1 MMPFGSPTILAA
13 LAAVPL
19 ALALLWLLW
28 RRRRLHLLA
37 VRGRGGGALLRG
49 SRHGAGSRAAL
60 LVLVLILIALA
71 AARPQFGADESALE
85 QQPLGVVFVLDVSQS
100 MSAGDL
106 RPSRFD
112 AAVTEVRRLGAARRT
127 SRVGLVIFAGEP
139 FVRFPLTLDHESA
152 LAVLSALQPGEAL
165 VRPGSNIAA
174 AIDVALGLLQREGAM
189 EGAIVV
195 VSDGETHEGDAV
207 AAARAA
213 AGAGVR
219 VFAAG
224 VGTELGANVPA
235 PGTRNQGASRIDART
250 GRPVLSRLDEA
261 SLRAIAA
268 AGDGRYVR
276 VDSPG
281 AMGGLSADFSAI
293 ERTRSGEDDALAP
306 REQYQW
312 FAGAALLLLVGG
324 SLARV
329 APGADLARIA
339 GRLGR
344 RLRGAVQVATISALA
359 LLLLTACG
367 GSGAWRA
374 NEDGNEHFAAER
386 YQDALE
392 SYREA
397 QRRAP
402 ENPTINLNV
411 GRALH
416 QLGEFDRAESATL
429 GAMRSIDPAIRA
441 MALFHAG
448 NHRWANDDLLGAR
461 AAFIES
467 LREQPDLLD
476 AKINLEIVNA
486 LLRESGIKLQDDADA
501 FGQPGETGD
510 GPVGEGEGEGEGD
523 PGEAEGADAEP
534 GGEAGAAE
542 RGSEGSPT
550 DRSGLR
556 GGGAETPTFEET
568 DRVAQ
573 NEAAQDA
580 LVEALEALP
589 LEGASLE
596 QAMAVLDALRA
607 APEQRFAAGRLVPTL
622 EGIDDW

>member
-1 MMPFGSPTILAA
+1 MPFGSPPILAA
-13 LAAVPL
+13 LAAAPL

-28 RRRRLHLLA
+28 RHRRLHLLA

-49 SRHGAGSRAAL
+49 SRRGAGWRAAL
-60 LVLVLILIALA
+60 LVVVLVLLALA
-71 AARPQFGADESALE
+71 AARPQFGSDESALE

-112 AAVTEVRRLGAARRT
+112 AAVTEVRRLVAARRT

-235 PGTRNQGASRIDART
+235 PGTGNVGASRIDART
-250 GRPVLSRLDEA
+250 GQPVLSRLDEA

-293 ERTRSGEDDALAP
+293 ERTRGGENDALAP

-312 FAGAALLLLVGG
+312 FAGAALLLLLGG

-329 APGADLARIA
+329 APGADLARLA

-344 RLRGAVQVATISALA
+344 RLRGAVAVATISALA
-359 LLLLTACG
+359 MLLLTACS

-416 QLGEFDRAESATL
+416 ELGKFDRAESATL

-441 MALFHAG
+441 VALFHAG

-534 GGEAGAAE
+534 GGEAGATR
-542 RGSEGSPT
+542 RGSQGAPT

-580 LVEALEALP
+580 LAEALEALP

>member
-1 MMPFGSPTILAA
+1 MMPFGSPSILAA
-13 LAAVPL
+13 LAAAPL

-49 SRHGAGSRAAL
+49 SRRGSGPRAAL
-60 LVLVLILIALA
+60 LVLVLVLLALA
-71 AARPQFGADESALE
+71 AARPQFGTDESALE

-112 AAVTEVRRLGAARRT
+112 AAVTEVRRLVAARRT

-174 AIDVALGLLQREGAM
+174 AIDTALGLLQREGAM

-293 ERTRSGEDDALAP
+293 ERTRGGEDDALAP

-329 APGADLARIA
+329 APRADLARIA

-359 LLLLTACG
+359 MLLLTACS

-416 QLGEFDRAESATL
+416 ELGEFDRAESATL

-441 MALFHAG
+441 VALFHAG
-448 NHRWANDDLLGAR
+448 NHRWANGDLLGAR

-486 LLRESGIKLQDDADA
+486 LLRESGIELQDDADT
-501 FGQPGETGD
+501 FGQ
-510 GPVGEGEGEGEGD
+510 EGEAGDRPVGEGEGD
-523 PGEAEGADAEP
+523 PGEAEGEGAEGEP
-534 GGEAGAAE
+534 GGEAGATP

-580 LVEALEALP
+580 LFEALEALP
-589 LEGASLE
+589 LEEASLE

>member
-1 MMPFGSPTILAA
+1 MPFGSPPTLAA
-13 LAAVPL
+13 LAAAPL

-60 LVLVLILIALA
+60 LVLVLVLLALA

-85 QQPLGVVFVLDVSQS
+85 QQPLGVVFVIDVSQS

-106 RPSRFD
+106 RPSRFE
-112 AAVTEVRRLGAARRT
+112 AAVTEVRRLVAARRT

-224 VGTELGANVPA
+224 VGTELGAHVPA
-235 PGTRNQGASRIDART
+235 PGTGTAGASRIDART
-250 GRPVLSRLDEA
+250 GQPVLSRLDEA

-293 ERTRSGEDDALAP
+293 ERTRAGEDDALAP

-324 SLARV
+324 SLARL
-329 APGADLARIA
+329 APGARLARIA
-339 GRLGR
+339 ARLRR
-344 RLRGAVQVATISALA
+344 RLRGAAQVATIATISALTM
-359 LLLLTACG
+359 LLLTACS

-397 QRRAP
+397 QRREP

-416 QLGEFDRAESATL
+416 ALGEFDRAESATL

-441 MALFHAG
+441 VALFHAG

-486 LLRESGIKLQDDADA
+486 LLRESGIELQDDADA

-510 GPVGEGEGEGEGD
+510 GPVGEGESD
-523 PGEAEGADAEP
+523 PGEAEGEGAEGEP
-534 GGEAGAAE
+534 GGEAGATP
-542 RGSEGSPT
+542 RGSQGSPT
-550 DRSGLR
+550 DRSGR
-556 GGGAETPTFEET
+556 GGGGAETPTFEET

-580 LVEALEALP
+580 LAEALEALP
-589 LEGASLE
+589 LEQASLE

-607 APEQRFAAGRLVPTL
+607 APEQRFAAGRLAPTL
-622 EGIDDW
+622 EGVDDW

>member
-112 AAVTEVRRLGAARRT
+112 AAVTEVRRLVAARRT

-174 AIDVALGLLQREGAM
+174 AIDTALGLLQREGAM

-224 VGTELGANVPA
+224 VGTELGAHVPA
-235 PGTRNQGASRIDART
+235 PGTRNEGASRIDART

-293 ERTRSGEDDALAP
+293 ERTRGGENDALAP

-312 FAGAALLLLVGG
+312 FAGAALLLLLGG

-329 APGADLARIA
+329 APRAELASLA
-339 GRLGR
+339 GRVGR
-344 RLRGAVQVATISALA
+344 RLRGAVAVATISALA
-359 LLLLTACG
+359 MLLLTACS

-374 NEDGNEHFAAER
+374 NEDGNDHFAAER

-416 QLGEFDRAESATL
+416 ELGEFDRAESATL

-441 MALFHAG
+441 VALFHAG

-486 LLRESGIKLQDDADA
+486 LLRESGIELQDDADA
-501 FGQPGETGD
+501 FGQ
-510 GPVGEGEGEGEGD
+510 EGEAGDRPVGEGEGD
-523 PGEAEGADAEP
+523 PGEGEGEGAEGEP
-534 GGEAGAAE
+534 GGEAGATP
-542 RGSEGSPT
+542 RGSQGSPT

>member
-1 MMPFGSPTILAA
+1 MPFGSPPTLAA
-13 LAAVPL
+13 LAAAPL

-49 SRHGAGSRAAL
+49 SRRGAGWRAAL
-60 LVLVLILIALA
+60 LVVVLVLLALA

-112 AAVTEVRRLGAARRT
+112 AAVTEVRRLVAARRT

-224 VGTELGANVPA
+224 VGTKLGANVPA
-235 PGTRNQGASRIDART
+235 PGTGNVGASRIDART
-250 GRPVLSRLDEA
+250 GQPVLSRLDEA

-293 ERTRSGEDDALAP
+293 ERTRGGENDALAP

-312 FAGAALLLLVGG
+312 FAGAALLLLLGG

-329 APGADLARIA
+329 APGADLAGLA

-344 RLRGAVQVATISALA
+344 RLRGAVAVATISALA
-359 LLLLTACG
+359 MLLLTACS

-416 QLGEFDRAESATL
+416 ELGKFDRAESATL

-441 MALFHAG
+441 VALFHAG
-448 NHRWANDDLLGAR
+448 NHRWANGDLLGAR
-461 AAFIES
+461 AAFVES

-534 GGEAGAAE
+534 GGEAGATR
-542 RGSEGSPT
+542 RGSQGAPT

-580 LVEALEALP
+580 LAEALEALP

>member
-1 MMPFGSPTILAA
+1 MPFGSPPTLAA
-13 LAAVPL
+13 LAAAPL

-37 VRGRGGGALLRG
+37 VRRRGGGALLRG

-60 LVLVLILIALA
+60 LVLVLVLLALA

-85 QQPLGVVFVLDVSQS
+85 QQPLGVVFVIDVSQS

-106 RPSRFD
+106 RPSRFE
-112 AAVTEVRRLGAARRT
+112 AAVTEVRRLVAARRT

-224 VGTELGANVPA
+224 VGTELGAHVPA
-235 PGTRNQGASRIDART
+235 PGTGTAGASRIDART
-250 GRPVLSRLDEA
+250 GQPVLSRLDEA

-293 ERTRSGEDDALAP
+293 ERTRGGEDDALAP

-324 SLARV
+324 SLARL
-329 APGADLARIA
+329 APGAQLARIA
-339 GRLGR
+339 GPPRTTPARRCPSRNDRNHLGVDNAAADRLQRLGR
-344 RLRGAVQVATISALA
+344 VA
-359 LLLLTACG
+359 
-367 GSGAWRA
+367 R
-374 NEDGNEHFAAER
+374 
-386 YQDALE
+386 
-392 SYREA
+392 
-397 QRRAP
+397 QRRRQRA
-402 ENPTINLNV
+402 LRRRALS
-411 GRALH
+411 GRA
-416 QLGEFDRAESATL
+416 
-429 GAMRSIDPAIRA
+429 
-441 MALFHAG
+441 
-448 NHRWANDDLLGAR
+448 
-461 AAFIES
+461 
-467 LREQPDLLD
+467 
-476 AKINLEIVNA
+476 
-486 LLRESGIKLQDDADA
+486 
-501 FGQPGETGD
+501 
-510 GPVGEGEGEGEGD
+510 
-523 PGEAEGADAEP
+523 
-534 GGEAGAAE
+534 
-542 RGSEGSPT
+542 
-550 DRSGLR
+550 
-556 GGGAETPTFEET
+556 
-568 DRVAQ
+568 
-573 NEAAQDA
+573 
-580 LVEALEALP
+580 
-589 LEGASLE
+589 
-596 QAMAVLDALRA
+596 
-607 APEQRFAAGRLVPTL
+607 
-622 EGIDDW
+622 

>member
-1 MMPFGSPTILAA
+1 MMPFGSPTTLAA
-13 LAAVPL
+13 LAAAPL

-37 VRGRGGGALLRG
+37 VRGRGGGVLLRG
-49 SRHGAGSRAAL
+49 SRRGAGSRAVL
-60 LVLVLILIALA
+60 LVLVLVLLALA

-85 QQPLGVVFVLDVSQS
+85 QQPLGVVFVIDVSQS

-112 AAVTEVRRLGAARRT
+112 AAVTEVRRLVAARRT

-224 VGTELGANVPA
+224 VGTELGAHVPA
-235 PGTRNQGASRIDART
+235 PGTGTAGASRIDART
-250 GRPVLSRLDEA
+250 GQPVLSRLDEA

-293 ERTRSGEDDALAP
+293 ERTRAGEDDALAP

-324 SLARV
+324 SLAR
-329 APGADLARIA
+329 ARP
-339 GRLGR
+339 R
-344 RLRGAVQVATISALA
+344 R
-359 LLLLTACG
+359 
-367 GSGAWRA
+367 
-374 NEDGNEHFAAER
+374 
-386 YQDALE
+386 
-392 SYREA
+392 
-397 QRRAP
+397 P
-402 ENPTINLNV
+402 
-411 GRALH
+411 
-416 QLGEFDRAESATL
+416 
-429 GAMRSIDPAIRA
+429 
-441 MALFHAG
+441 
-448 NHRWANDDLLGAR
+448 AR
-461 AAFIES
+461 A
-467 LREQPDLLD
+467 
-476 AKINLEIVNA
+476 
-486 LLRESGIKLQDDADA
+486 
-501 FGQPGETGD
+501 
-510 GPVGEGEGEGEGD
+510 
-523 PGEAEGADAEP
+523 
-534 GGEAGAAE
+534 
-542 RGSEGSPT
+542 
-550 DRSGLR
+550 
-556 GGGAETPTFEET
+556 
-568 DRVAQ
+568 
-573 NEAAQDA
+573 
-580 LVEALEALP
+580 
-589 LEGASLE
+589 
-596 QAMAVLDALRA
+596 
-607 APEQRFAAGRLVPTL
+607 
-622 EGIDDW
+622 

>member
-13 LAAVPL
+13 LAAAPL

-49 SRHGAGSRAAL
+49 SRRGAGWRAAL
-60 LVLVLILIALA
+60 LVLVLVLIALA
-71 AARPQFGADESALE
+71 AARPQFGTDESALE

-112 AAVTEVRRLGAARRT
+112 AAVTEVRRLVAARRT

-174 AIDVALGLLQREGAM
+174 AIDTALGLLQREGAM

-213 AGAGVR
+213 AAAGVR

-312 FAGAALLLLVGG
+312 FAGAALLLLIGG

-344 RLRGAVQVATISALA
+344 RLRGAVAVATISALA
-359 LLLLTACG
+359 MLLLTACS

-416 QLGEFDRAESATL
+416 ELGEFDRAESATL

-441 MALFHAG
+441 VALFHAG
-448 NHRWANDDLLGAR
+448 NHRWANGDLLGAR

-486 LLRESGIKLQDDADA
+486 LLRESGIELQDDADA
-501 FGQPGETGD
+501 FGLEGEAGD
-510 GPVGEGEGEGEGD
+510 GPVGEGEGD
-523 PGEAEGADAEP
+523 PGEAEGEGAEGEP
-534 GGEAGAAE
+534 GGEAGATP
-542 RGSEGSPT
+542 RGSQGSPT

-556 GGGAETPTFEET
+556 GGGGETPTFEET

-580 LVEALEALP
+580 LAEALEALP

-596 QAMAVLDALRA
+596 QAMAVLDALRS

-622 EGIDDW
+622 EGVDDW

>member
-1 MMPFGSPTILAA
+1 MMPFGSPPTLAA
-13 LAAVPL
+13 LAAAPL

-37 VRGRGGGALLRG
+37 VRGRGGGTLLHG
-49 SRHGAGSRAAL
+49 TRHRAGWRAAL
-60 LVLVLILIALA
+60 LVVVLVLLALA
-71 AARPQFGADESALE
+71 AARPQFGTDESALE

-112 AAVTEVRRLGAARRT
+112 AAVTEVRRLVAARRT

-174 AIDVALGLLQREGAM
+174 AIDTALGLLQREGAM

-293 ERTRSGEDDALAP
+293 ERTRTGEDDALAP

-416 QLGEFDRAESATL
+416 ALGEFDRAESATL
-429 GAMRSIDPAIRA
+429 GAMRSIDPEIRA
-441 MALFHAG
+441 VALFHAG

-486 LLRESGIKLQDDADA
+486 LLRESGIELQDDADA
-501 FGQPGETGD
+501 FGLEGEAGD
-510 GPVGEGEGEGEGD
+510 GPVGEGEGD
-523 PGEAEGADAEP
+523 PGEAEGEGAEGEP
-534 GGEAGAAE
+534 GGEAGATP
-542 RGSEGSPT
+542 RGSQGSPT

-580 LVEALEALP
+580 LAEALEALP

-596 QAMAVLDALRA
+596 QAMAVLDALRSV
-607 APEQRFAAGRLVPTL
+607 PEQRFAAGRLVPTL
-622 EGIDDW
+622 EGVDDW

>member
-1 MMPFGSPTILAA
+1 MMPFGSPPTLAA
-13 LAAVPL
+13 LAAAPL
-19 ALALLWLLW
+19 ALGLLWLLW

-37 VRGRGGGALLRG
+37 VRGRGGGALLHG
-49 SRHGAGSRAAL
+49 TRHRAGWRAAL
-60 LVLVLILIALA
+60 LVVVLVLLALA
-71 AARPQFGADESALE
+71 AARPQFGTDESALE

-112 AAVTEVRRLGAARRT
+112 AAVTEVRRLVAARRT

-174 AIDVALGLLQREGAM
+174 AIDTALGLLQREGAM

-293 ERTRSGEDDALAP
+293 ERTRTGEDDALAP

-329 APGADLARIA
+329 APGANLARIA

-344 RLRGAVQVATISALA
+344 RLRGAVAVATISALA
-359 LLLLTACG
+359 MLLLTACG

-374 NEDGNEHFAAER
+374 NEDGNDHFAAER
-386 YQDALE
+386 YQEALE

-429 GAMRSIDPAIRA
+429 GAMRSIDPEIRA
-441 MALFHAG
+441 VALFHAG

-486 LLRESGIKLQDDADA
+486 LLQESGIKLQDDADA

-510 GPVGEGEGEGEGD
+510 GPVGEGESD
-523 PGEAEGADAEP
+523 PGEAEGEGAEGEP
-534 GGEAGAAE
+534 GGEAGATP
-542 RGSEGSPT
+542 RGSQGSPT

-580 LVEALEALP
+580 LAEALEALP

-596 QAMAVLDALRA
+596 QAMAVLDALRSV
-607 APEQRFAAGRLVPTL
+607 PEQRFAAGRLVPTL
-622 EGIDDW
+622 EGVDDW